1 MKLYTQNKSIKVLDF
16 EKLLCIGYGN
26 TANIYKIDDYIYKRY
41 FSYTSD
47 KYKLDSDVFTVL
59 KQLKSEN
66 MITIDELLYEDEN
79 LEEINGYIAKYYLKK
94 IIDIFDKKSD
104 YVLENMNQ
112 IEKLFDELSKNGIR
126 VNDVKYD
133 NTILTE
139 NKIILI
145 DPDAYKKVICN
156 REKLKIYN
164 KKELMKLFKSIYLH
178 SKKSPYDSKELYE
191 LFNIELN
198 EKTNVTFE
206 LSKRLTKKT

>member
-1 MKLYTQNKSIKVLDF
+1 MKIYTQNKSIKVLDF

-26 TANIYKIDDYIYKRY
+26 TANIYKMDDYIYKRY

-66 MITIDELLYEDEN
+66 MMKIYELLYEDEN
-79 LEEINGYIAKYYLKK
+79 LGEISGYIAKYYLKK
-94 IIDIFDKKSD
+94 IIDIFEKKSD
-104 YVLENMNQ
+104 YALENMNQ
-112 IEKLFDELSKNGIR
+112 IEKLFDELSENEIR
-126 VNDVKYD
+126 VNDVKYN

-156 REKLKIYN
+156 KEKLKIYN
-164 KKELMKLFKSIYLH
+164 KMELIKLFKSIYSH
-178 SKKSPYDSKELYE
+178 SKKSPYDIKETYE

-206 LSKRLTKKT
+206 LSKKLTKKT